1 MRDTFQRS
9 IDYLRIAVTDR
20 CNLRCVYCMPEEGVP
35 FCPHADIL
43 RYEEIERIVRV
54 AAGLGIRRVRLTGG
68 EPLVRRDIV
77 ALVRALASLPG
88 IEDVSMTTNGT
99 LLASYAHPLA
109 QAGLKR
115 VNVSLDSLRPER
127 FRAITRRGEL
137 SDVLAGI
144 QAALDA
150 GLTPVKVNM
159 VVMRGSNDDELV
171 AMAQQTLTQPWHVR
185 FIEWMPVGET
195 ARVQHWETHLVTAA
209 EMRARIEAALGPLT
223 AAQVTGA
230 GPARTFRLP
239 GAQGTL
245 GFISAVSE
253 HFCATCNRLR
263 LTADGKLRFCL
274 LREGELDLRAPLR
287 EGIRDEEL
295 AGLITTAIRAKP
307 SGHTLREGIT
317 VQDRAMAQIGG

>member
-1 MRDTFQRS
+1 MRDTYQRT

-35 FCPHADIL
+35 FCPHDSIL
-43 RYEEIERIVRV
+43 RYEEITRIVRV
-54 AAGLGIRRVRLTGG
+54 ATTLGIRRVRLTGG
-68 EPLVRRDIV
+68 EPLVRKDLV
-77 ALVRALASLPG
+77 QLVRALAALPG

-99 LLASYAHPLA
+99 LLAAHAQALA

-115 VNVSLDSLRPER
+115 VNISLDTLRPER
-127 FRAITRRGEL
+127 FRAITRLGDL
-137 SDVLAGI
+137 DTVLAGI

-150 GLTPVKVNM
+150 GLTPVKINM
-159 VVMRGSNDDELV
+159 VVMRATNDDELIP
-171 AMAQQTLTQPWHVR
+171 MASQTLHQPWHVR

-195 ARVQHWETHLVTAA
+195 ARTANWRQHLVTAA
-209 EMRARIEAALGPLT
+209 EMRARIEDAFGPLQP
-223 AAQVTGA
+223 AHISGA

-239 GAQGTL
+239 NAQGTI

-274 LREGELDLRAPLR
+274 LRTGELDLRDALR
-287 EGIRDEEL
+287 NGCSDDQL
-295 AGLITTAIRAKP
+295 TDLIAAAIRAKP
-307 SGHTLREGIT
+307 SGHTLREGLS
-317 VQDRAMAQIGG
+317 VKDRVMAQIGG